1 MALVA
6 LCMKLE
12 HQKIALKYLFWR
24 EGIFKNWTVVM
35 VAQL

>member
-12 HQKIALKYLFWR
+12 HQKIALKYLFWG